1 MKTKYLIGGLVL
13 ASTALAGC
21 DDFIN
26 DNRFPITSEVNSP
39 TFWSSESNV
48 IQECD
53 RMKNFFDG
61 YGYGGTT
68 GSFYFSQLS
77 DDQAGNAFR
86 DWTFTNVP
94 ASGGYW
100 TTGYTNLR
108 HIMCI
113 IDGVRSS
120 QLDENLKKKYE
131 GIARL
136 MRAYTFTELVKRYG
150 DVTWLEK
157 TVQVSSTNVLYG
169 PRTARDLVMDSVL
182 RDLDYAV
189 ATIPA
194 KSAKDDWSRD
204 LALAIK
210 SDVCLYEGTFCRYR
224 TQAENGAAPD
234 EARAKKFLQECA
246 NASKE
251 IIDGGY
257 TLSEDYRKAYN
268 SVRDVALAN
277 PEIILTRAYDPV
289 NSLHSTVSYTCSSTA
304 VAGITKDAF
313 DAFLFSDGLPKG
325 LTSMDTSDLGEVD
338 ADGNYSIAK
347 LLEVRDARLTAI
359 TDPIVYY
366 KDMTWS
372 RAGAMQMTS
381 STGYGVS
388 KFDNVDLPVSARQ
401 NSAQNYTSCPLYY
414 LSLIYCN
421 YAEAKAELGTLTD
434 ADLNATLNKLY
445 KRAKLPEQTVSGL
458 SAIADPANKWG
469 VSNLIWEVRRCRR
482 CELMMDKDYRYWDL
496 IRWHQ
501 LDKLDNTKYPDI
513 ALGANVKNAPV
524 KPTLMSGDY
533 FSTYFGRNRL
543 YNSRNYLYPIPTE
556 QLNLN
561 ENMKQNEGWKG
572 L

>member
-61 YGYGGTT
+61 YGYGNAT

-224 TQAENGAAPD
+224 TRLKTVPLLTKPVPRSSFRNAPMPP
-234 EARAKKFLQECA
+234 
-246 NASKE
+246 
-251 IIDGGY
+251 
-257 TLSEDYRKAYN
+257 RK
-268 SVRDVALAN
+268 
-277 PEIILTRAYDPV
+277 
-289 NSLHSTVSYTCSSTA
+289 SSTA
-304 VAGITKDAF
+304 AT
-313 DAFLFSDGLPKG
+313 LS
-325 LTSMDTSDLGEVD
+325 
-338 ADGNYSIAK
+338 AK
-347 LLEVRDARLTAI
+347 TTARLTTPFA
-359 TDPIVYY
+359 
-366 KDMTWS
+366 TWPS
-372 RAGAMQMTS
+372 
-381 STGYGVS
+381 
-388 KFDNVDLPVSARQ
+388 
-401 NSAQNYTSCPLYY
+401 
-414 LSLIYCN
+414 
-421 YAEAKAELGTLTD
+421 
-434 ADLNATLNKLY
+434 
-445 KRAKLPEQTVSGL
+445 
-458 SAIADPANKWG
+458 
-469 VSNLIWEVRRCRR
+469 
-482 CELMMDKDYRYWDL
+482 
-496 IRWHQ
+496 
-501 LDKLDNTKYPDI
+501 
-513 ALGANVKNAPV
+513 
-524 KPTLMSGDY
+524 
-533 FSTYFGRNRL
+533 
-543 YNSRNYLYPIPTE
+543 PIPKSSLPALTIP
-556 QLNLN
+556 
-561 ENMKQNEGWKG
+561 
-572 L
+572 

>member
-13 ASTALAGC
+13 ASTALTGC

-26 DNRFPITSEVNSP
+26 DNRSPITMEENSP
-39 TFWSSESNV
+39 TFWSAETNV

-68 GSFYFSQLS
+68 GTFYFSQLS
-77 DDQAGNAFR
+77 DDQAGNAFK
-86 DWTFTNVP
+86 DWTFKNVP

-100 TTGYTNLR
+100 STGYTNLR

-113 IDGVRSS
+113 IDGVRGSY
-120 QLDENLKKKYE
+120 LYEKLKPKYE

-136 MRAYTFTELVKRYG
+136 MRAYVFTELVKRYG

-157 TVQVSSTNVLYG
+157 TVQVSSENILYG
-169 PRTARDLVMDSVL
+169 PRTSRDLVMDSVL

-194 KSAKDDWSRD
+194 STAKDDWSRD

-210 SDVCLYEGTFCRYR
+210 SDICLYEGTFCRYR
-224 TQAENGAAPD
+224 TMAENGAAPN
-234 EARAKKFLQECA
+234 EERAKKFLQECA
-246 NASKE
+246 NASKQ
-251 IIDGGY
+251 IIDGNY
-257 TLSEDYRKAYN
+257 TLSEDYRAAYN
-268 SVRDVALAN
+268 SVRADALKN
-277 PEIILTRAYDPV
+277 PEIILTRTYDPV
-289 NSLHSTVSYTCSSTA
+289 NSMHSTVSYTCSSTA
-304 VAGITKDAF
+304 VAGLSKDAF

-325 LTSMDTSDLGEVD
+325 LTSMNTSDEGEVD
-338 ADGNYSIAK
+338 AEGNYSIAK
-347 LLEVRDARLTAI
+347 LLEVRDARLSSI

-366 KDMTWS
+366 KGMTWS

-388 KFDNVDLPVSARQ
+388 KFDNITLPVSDRQ
-401 NSAQNYTSCPLYY
+401 NSAKNYTSCPLYY

-434 ADLNATLNKLY
+434 ADLNETLNKLY
-445 KRAKLPEQTVSGL
+445 KRANLPMQTVAGL
-458 SAIADPANKWG
+458 SSIADPANKWG

-533 FSTYFGRNRL
+533 FSTYFGLNRIFEA
-543 YNSRNYLYPIPTE
+543 RHYLYPIPTE

-561 ENMKQNEGWKG
+561 ENMTQNEGWKG